1 MTTMP
6 LAERPHVSLRPLAL
20 PTEHGGWG
28 FLFEP
33 VLLALLVA
41 PAWRGGLIALAAVSA
56 FLVRQPLKLAL
67 QDLRRGRMYPRT
79 KYCWSFAVLYGLAA
93 LVALAAAATPAILIP
108 FAVVAPLAVVQ
119 VVYDA
124 YGRGRDPLAEIS
136 GAVAMSSVA
145 AAIGLAGG
153 LPLAAASA
161 LSGIIVARS
170 IPSIVYVRVLLGRGR
185 AWVAVALHVV
195 AVAAVASFASSF
207 AVVAMV
213 ILLLRAVWGL
223 THPVPR
229 AQTIG
234 WREIAFGA
242 LTVGLAAIG
251 AP

>member
-1 MTTMP
+1 MTTVP
-6 LAERPHVSLRPLAL
+6 LAARPHVSLRPLAL

-33 VLLALLVA
+33 IVLGLLVA
-41 PAWRGGLIALAAVSA
+41 PSLQGGLIAVAAVSA

-67 QDLRRGRMYPRT
+67 QDLRRGRTYPRT
-79 KYCWSFAVLYGLAA
+79 RYCWLFAA
-93 LVALAAAATPAILIP
+93 LYALTAFGAIAIAATPSILVP
-108 FAVVAPLAVVQ
+108 FAVVAPLAIVQ
-119 VVYDA
+119 IVYDA
-124 YGRGRDPLAEIS
+124 LGRSRDPLAEMS

-153 LPLAAASA
+153 LPGAAAFA

-170 IPSIVYVRVLLGRGR
+170 IPAIVYVRVLLGRGR
-185 AWVAVALHVV
+185 AWVAVALHVL
-195 AVAAVASFASSF
+195 AVAAVALFASPF
-207 AVVAMV
+207 AVAAMAV
-213 ILLLRAVWGL
+213 LLLRATWGL

-242 LTVGLAAIG
+242 LTVGLAALG
-251 AP
+251 G

>member
-1 MTTMP
+1 MA
-6 LAERPHVSLRPLAL
+6 LGGRPHVSLRPLAL
-20 PTEHGGWG
+20 PNEHGGWG

-33 VLLALLVA
+33 IVLALLVA
-41 PAWRGGLIALAAVSA
+41 PSLRGGLIALAAVSA

-79 KYCWSFAVLYGLAA
+79 KYCWLFAA
-93 LVALAAAATPAILIP
+93 LYAMTAFGAIALAVTPKILIP
-108 FAVVAPLAVVQ
+108 FAVVAPLAIAQ

-124 YGRGRDPLAEIS
+124 YGKGRDPLAEIS

-145 AAIGLAGG
+145 AAMGLAGG
-153 LPLAAASA
+153 LSAPAAYA
-161 LSGIIVARS
+161 LSGIIIARS

-185 AWVAVALHVV
+185 AWVAVALHVL
-195 AVAAVASFASSF
+195 AVAAVALFASPF
-207 AVVAMV
+207 AVAAMAV
-213 ILLLRAVWGL
+213 LLLRAIWGL

-242 LTVGLAAIG
+242 LTVGLTALG
-251 AP
+251 GH